1 MLIFVETVNERLT
14 YAFDFIFKER
24 DLNYRFTSDESEFEQ
39 YSEPK
44 FNYSNKNLGN
54 APSIVPSSI
63 LFEKNITNYSI
74 DLSLFNKEE
83 CFSLN
88 GICDPVA
95 CIFYILTRYEEYQSK
110 FKDKH
115 GRHIGKKS
123 VLYQFGWHEKAVCDR
138 WSENILF
145 FISSQTSF
153 RFEKK
158 KYSPQIIPTFDIDK
172 AYAYKHKGIFRNI
185 LGYLKDFYSRDTKRT
200 KERRM
205 VLSGSKKDPF
215 DNYDKIFDIQGR
227 GFDVK
232 LFWMLGNYG
241 KYDKNISHK
250 NRRHRRLIRKMDTIA
265 SIGIHP
271 SYRSNANEF
280 NIHSEIERLQSIIK
294 KHVRSSRQH
303 YLMLLLPQ
311 TYQQL
316 IEQEIQDDYSMGYA
330 DIIGFR
336 AGTARSFHWFD
347 LTKNKKTALRVH
359 PFCYMDGSL
368 NEYLQLSTN
377 EAEERIA
384 QLYIETQNYGGQFIF
399 LWHND
404 TISDYGHWAG
414 WSKVLEFSLR
424 LHELQE
430 S

>member
-1 MLIFVETVNERLT
+1 MLIFVEKVNERLT

-24 DLNYRFTSDESEFEQ
+24 DLSYVFTSSESEFEK
-39 YSEPK
+39 SLRPK
-44 FNYSNKNLGN
+44 FNYSK
-54 APSIVPSSI
+54 
-63 LFEKNITNYSI
+63 KNIANTASITPSKMLFDDGVENYT
-74 DLSLFNKEE
+74 LNRSLFNEEE
-83 CFSLN
+83 CLSIN
-88 GICDPVA
+88 GVSDPVA
-95 CIFYILTRYEEYQSK
+95 SIFYILTRYEEYDSS

-123 VLYQFGWHEKAVCDR
+123 VLYRFGWHEKAMCDR
-138 WSENILF
+138 WSENILWF
-145 FISSQTSF
+145 LSAHTSF
-153 RFEKK
+153 TFEKK
-158 KYSPQIIPTFDIDK
+158 KYRPQIIPTFDIDK
-172 AYAYKHKGIFRNI
+172 AYAYKHKGIIRNV
-185 LGYLKDFYSRDTKRT
+185 LGYFKNLYATDTIRT
-200 KERRM
+200 KERSM

-215 DNYDKIFDIQGR
+215 DNYDKIFEIQSR

-271 SYRSNANEF
+271 SYRSNSNEF
-280 NIHSEIERLQSIIK
+280 NIHNEIERLQSIIK

-303 YLMLLLPQ
+303 YLMLFLPK

-316 IEQEIQDDYSMGYA
+316 IEQEIEDDYSMGYA

-347 LTKNKKTALRVH
+347 LTINKKTSLVIH

-368 NEYLQLSTN
+368 NEYLELSTN

-384 QLYIETQNYGGQFIF
+384 QLYVEIQNYGGQFIF

-424 LHELQE
+424 LSEL
-430 S
+430 

>member
-1 MLIFVETVNERLT
+1 MLIFVEKVNERLT
-14 YAFDFIFKER
+14 YTFDFIFKER
-24 DLNYRFTSDESEFEQ
+24 DLSYVFTSSEAEFEK
-39 YSEPK
+39 SLDEK
-44 FNYSNKNLGN
+44 FNYSQKKFG
-54 APSIVPSSI
+54 ATPSISPSTI
-63 LFEKNITNYSI
+63 LFNNSI
-74 DLSLFNKEE
+74 ENLTLNKCLFNEEE
-83 CFSLN
+83 CLTIN
-88 GICDPVA
+88 GVCDPVA
-95 CIFYILTRYEEYQSK
+95 SIFYILTRYEEYHSS

-115 GRHIGKKS
+115 GRYIGKKS
-123 VLYQFGWHEKAVCDR
+123 VLYRFGWHEKAMCDR
-138 WSENILF
+138 WSEDILCF
-145 FISSQTSF
+145 LSSNTAF
-153 RFEKK
+153 RYEKK
-158 KYSPQIIPTFDIDK
+158 KYRPQIIPTFDIDK

-185 LGYLKDFYSRDTKRT
+185 LGYFKDLYSKDRTLT

-205 VLSGSKKDPF
+205 VLAGSKKDPF
-215 DNYDKIFDIQGR
+215 DNYDKIFEIQSR

-271 SYRSNANEF
+271 SYKSNSNEF
-280 NIHSEIERLQSIIK
+280 NIHNEIERLQSIIK

-303 YLMLLLPQ
+303 YLMLFLPK

-316 IEQEIQDDYSMGYA
+316 IEQEIEDDYSMGYA

-347 LTKNKKTALRVH
+347 LTTNKKTCLRIH

-368 NEYLQLSTN
+368 NEYLKLNTN

-384 QLYIETQNYGGQFIF
+384 QLYLEIQNYGGQFIF

-424 LHELQE
+424 LNEL
-430 S
+430 

>member
-1 MLIFVETVNERLT
+1 MLIFVEEVNERLT
-14 YAFDFIFKER
+14 YTFDFIFKER
-24 DLNYRFTSDESEFEQ
+24 DLSYVFTSSETEFEK
-39 YSEPK
+39 SLDEK
-44 FNYSNKNLGN
+44 FNYSKKKFSTT
-54 APSIVPSSI
+54 PSISPSTI
-63 LFEKNITNYSI
+63 LFNDSI
-74 DLSLFNKEE
+74 ENLTLNRCLFNEEE
-83 CFSLN
+83 CLTIN
-88 GICDPVA
+88 GVCDPVA
-95 CIFYILTRYEEYQSK
+95 SIFYILTRYEEYHSS

-123 VLYQFGWHEKAVCDR
+123 VLYRFGWHEKAMCDR
-138 WSENILF
+138 WSEDILCF
-145 FISSQTSF
+145 LSSNTTF
-153 RFEKK
+153 RYDKK
-158 KYSPQIIPTFDIDK
+158 KYRPQIIPTFDIDK

-185 LGYLKDFYSRDTKRT
+185 LGYFKDFYSKDRTLT

-205 VLSGSKKDPF
+205 VLAGSKKDPF
-215 DNYDKIFDIQGR
+215 DNYDKIFEIQSR

-271 SYRSNANEF
+271 SYKSNSNEF
-280 NIHSEIERLQSIIK
+280 NIHNEIERLQSIIK

-303 YLMLLLPQ
+303 YLMLFMPK

-316 IEQEIQDDYSMGYA
+316 IEQEIEDDYSMGYA

-347 LTKNKKTALRVH
+347 LTTNKKTSLRIH

-368 NEYLQLSTN
+368 NEYLKLSTN

-384 QLYIETQNYGGQFIF
+384 QLYIEIQNYGGQYIF

-424 LHELQE
+424 LNEL
-430 S
+430 

>member
-1 MLIFVETVNERLT
+1 MLIFVEKVNERLT
-14 YAFDFIFKER
+14 YTFDFIFKER
-24 DLNYRFTSDESEFEQ
+24 DLSYVFTSSESEFEK
-39 YSEPK
+39 SLGPK
-44 FNYSNKNLGN
+44 FNYSK
-54 APSIVPSSI
+54 
-63 LFEKNITNYSI
+63 KNIANTASITPSKMLFDDRVENYT
-74 DLSLFNKEE
+74 LNRSLFNEEE
-83 CFSLN
+83 CLSIN
-88 GICDPVA
+88 GVSDPVA
-95 CIFYILTRYEEYQSK
+95 SIFYILTRYEEYDSS

-123 VLYQFGWHEKAVCDR
+123 VLYRFGWHEKAMCDR
-138 WSENILF
+138 WSENILWF
-145 FISSQTSF
+145 LSAHTSF
-153 RFEKK
+153 TFEKK
-158 KYSPQIIPTFDIDK
+158 KYRPQIIPTFDIDK
-172 AYAYKHKGIFRNI
+172 AYAYKHKGIIRNV
-185 LGYLKDFYSRDTKRT
+185 LGYFKDLYAKDTIRT
-200 KERRM
+200 KERSM

-215 DNYDKIFDIQGR
+215 DNYDKIFEIQSR

-271 SYRSNANEF
+271 SYRSNSNEF
-280 NIHSEIERLQSIIK
+280 NIHNEIERLQSIIK

-303 YLMLLLPQ
+303 YLMLFLPK

-316 IEQEIQDDYSMGYA
+316 IEQEIEDDYSMGYA

-347 LTKNKKTALRVH
+347 LTTNKKTSLVIH

-368 NEYLQLSTN
+368 NEYLELSTN

-384 QLYIETQNYGGQFIF
+384 QLYLEIQNYGGQFIF

-424 LHELQE
+424 LNEL
-430 S
+430 

>member
-1 MLIFVETVNERLT
+1 MLIFVEKVNERLT
-14 YAFDFIFKER
+14 YTFDFIFKER
-24 DLNYRFTSDESEFEQ
+24 DLNYLFTSNADEFKEYTEA
-39 YSEPK
+39 K
-44 FNYSNKNLGN
+44 FNYSKVNLGN
-54 APSIVPSSI
+54 SPTVAPSNM
-63 LFEKNITNYSI
+63 LFNQDLRNYT
-74 DLSLFNKEE
+74 LTHSLFNKEE
-83 CFSLN
+83 CLCIN
-88 GICDPVA
+88 GVCDPIA
-95 CIFYILTRYEEYQSK
+95 SIFYILTRYEEYHSSL
-110 FKDKH
+110 KDKH

-123 VLYQFGWHEKAVCDR
+123 VLYRFGWHEKAMCDR
-138 WSENILF
+138 WSEDVLY
-145 FISSQTSF
+145 FISAQTPF
-153 RFEKK
+153 LFEKK
-158 KYSPQIIPTFDIDK
+158 KYRPQIIPTFDIDK
-172 AYAYKHKGIFRNI
+172 AYAYKHKGLIRNI
-185 LGYLKDFYSRDTKRT
+185 LGYLKDFYSKNKALV

-205 VLSGSKKDPF
+205 VLTGSKKDPF
-215 DNYDKIFDIQGR
+215 DNYDKIFDIQSR

-250 NRRHRRLIRKMDTIA
+250 NRRHRRLIQKMDTIA
-265 SIGIHP
+265 TIGIHP
-271 SYRSNANEF
+271 SYRSNSNEF
-280 NIHSEIERLQSIIK
+280 NIHNEIERLQNIIK

-303 YLMLLLPQ
+303 YLMLSLPK

-316 IEQEIQDDYSMGYA
+316 IEQEIEDDYSMGYA

-347 LTKNKKTALRVH
+347 LTTNKKTSLRLH

-368 NEYLQLSTN
+368 NEYLKLSTN

-384 QLYIETQNYGGQFIF
+384 QLYLETKSYGGQFIF

-424 LHELQE
+424 LNEL
-430 S
+430 

>member
-1 MLIFVETVNERLT
+1 MLIFVEKVNERLT
-14 YAFDFIFKER
+14 YTFDFIFKER
-24 DLNYRFTSDESEFEQ
+24 DLSYVFTSSESEFEK
-39 YSEPK
+39 SLGPK
-44 FNYSNKNLGN
+44 FNYSK
-54 APSIVPSSI
+54 
-63 LFEKNITNYSI
+63 KNIANTASITPSKMLFDDRVENYT
-74 DLSLFNKEE
+74 LNRSLFNEEE
-83 CFSLN
+83 CLSIN
-88 GICDPVA
+88 GVSDPVA
-95 CIFYILTRYEEYQSK
+95 SIFYILTRYEEYDSS

-123 VLYQFGWHEKAVCDR
+123 VLYRFGWHEKAMCDR
-138 WSENILF
+138 WSENILWF
-145 FISSQTSF
+145 LSAHTSF
-153 RFEKK
+153 TFEKK
-158 KYSPQIIPTFDIDK
+158 KYRPQIIPTFDIDK
-172 AYAYKHKGIFRNI
+172 AYAYKHKGIIRNV
-185 LGYLKDFYSRDTKRT
+185 LGYFKDLYAKDTIRT
-200 KERRM
+200 KERSM

-215 DNYDKIFDIQGR
+215 DNYDKIFEIQSR

-271 SYRSNANEF
+271 SYRSNSNEF
-280 NIHSEIERLQSIIK
+280 NIHNEIERLQSIIK

-303 YLMLLLPQ
+303 YLMLFLPK

-316 IEQEIQDDYSMGYA
+316 IEQEIEDDYSMGYA

-347 LTKNKKTALRVH
+347 LTTNKKTSLVIH

-368 NEYLQLSTN
+368 NEYLELSTN
-377 EAEERIA
+377 KAEERIA
-384 QLYIETQNYGGQFIF
+384 QLYLEIQNYGGQFIF

-424 LHELQE
+424 LNEL
-430 S
+430 

>member
-1 MLIFVETVNERLT
+1 MLIFVEKVNERLT
-14 YAFDFIFKER
+14 YTFDFIFKER
-24 DLNYRFTSDESEFEQ
+24 DLSYVFTLSESEFEK
-39 YSEPK
+39 SLGPK
-44 FNYSNKNLGN
+44 FNYSK
-54 APSIVPSSI
+54 
-63 LFEKNITNYSI
+63 KNIANTASITPSKMLFDDGVENYT
-74 DLSLFNKEE
+74 LNRSLFNEEE
-83 CFSLN
+83 CLSIN
-88 GICDPVA
+88 GVSDPVA
-95 CIFYILTRYEEYQSK
+95 SIFYILTRYEEYDSS

-123 VLYQFGWHEKAVCDR
+123 VLYRFGWHEKAMCDR
-138 WSENILF
+138 WSENILRF
-145 FISSQTSF
+145 LSAHTSF
-153 RFEKK
+153 TFEKK
-158 KYSPQIIPTFDIDK
+158 KYRPQIIPTFDIDK
-172 AYAYKHKGIFRNI
+172 AYAYKHKGIIRNV
-185 LGYLKDFYSRDTKRT
+185 LGYFKDLYAKDTIRT
-200 KERRM
+200 KERSM

-215 DNYDKIFDIQGR
+215 DNYDKIFEIQSR

-271 SYRSNANEF
+271 SYRSNSNEF
-280 NIHSEIERLQSIIK
+280 NIHNEIERLQSIIK

-303 YLMLLLPQ
+303 YLMLFLPK

-316 IEQEIQDDYSMGYA
+316 IEQEIEDDYSMGYA

-347 LTKNKKTALRVH
+347 LTTNKKTSLVIH

-368 NEYLQLSTN
+368 NEYLELSTN

-384 QLYIETQNYGGQFIF
+384 QLYLEIQNYGGQFIF

-424 LHELQE
+424 LNEL
-430 S
+430 

>member
-1 MLIFVETVNERLT
+1 MLIFVEKVNERLT
-14 YAFDFIFKER
+14 YTFDFIFKER
-24 DLNYRFTSDESEFEQ
+24 DLSYLFTSSEAEFEK
-39 YSEPK
+39 SLDEK
-44 FNYSNKNLGN
+44 FNYSQKKIG
-54 APSIVPSSI
+54 ATPSITPSTI
-63 LFEKNITNYSI
+63 LFNDSI
-74 DLSLFNKEE
+74 ENHTLNRCLFNEEE
-83 CFSLN
+83 CLTIN
-88 GICDPVA
+88 GVCDPIA
-95 CIFYILTRYEEYQSK
+95 SIFYILTRYEEYHSS

-115 GRHIGKKS
+115 GRYIGKKS
-123 VLYQFGWHEKAVCDR
+123 VLYRFGWHEKAMCDR
-138 WSENILF
+138 WSEDILCF
-145 FISSQTSF
+145 LASNTAF
-153 RFEKK
+153 RYERK
-158 KYSPQIIPTFDIDK
+158 KYRPQIIPTFDIDK

-185 LGYLKDFYSRDTKRT
+185 LGYFKDFYSKDSSLT

-205 VLSGSKKDPF
+205 VLAGSKKDPF
-215 DNYDKIFDIQGR
+215 DNYDKIFEIQSR
-227 GFDVK
+227 GFDIK

-271 SYRSNANEF
+271 SYKSNSNEF
-280 NIHSEIERLQSIIK
+280 NIHDEIERLQSIIK

-303 YLMLLLPQ
+303 YLMLFLPK

-316 IEQEIQDDYSMGYA
+316 IEQEIEDDYSMGYA

-347 LTKNKKTALRVH
+347 LTTNKKTSLRIH

-368 NEYLQLSTN
+368 NEYLKLSTN

-384 QLYIETQNYGGQFIF
+384 QLYLEMQNYGGQYIF

-424 LHELQE
+424 LNEL
-430 S
+430 

>member
-1 MLIFVETVNERLT
+1 MLIFVEKVNERLT
-14 YAFDFIFKER
+14 YTFDFIFKER
-24 DLNYRFTSDESEFEQ
+24 DLSYVFTSSESEFEK
-39 YSEPK
+39 SLGPK
-44 FNYSNKNLGN
+44 FNYSK
-54 APSIVPSSI
+54 
-63 LFEKNITNYSI
+63 KNIANTASITPSKMLFDDRVENYT
-74 DLSLFNKEE
+74 LNRSLFNEEE
-83 CFSLN
+83 CLSIN
-88 GICDPVA
+88 GVSDPVA
-95 CIFYILTRYEEYQSK
+95 SIFYILTRYEEYDSS

-123 VLYQFGWHEKAVCDR
+123 VLYRFGWHEKAMCDR
-138 WSENILF
+138 WSENILRF
-145 FISSQTSF
+145 LSAHTSF
-153 RFEKK
+153 TFEKK
-158 KYSPQIIPTFDIDK
+158 KYRPQIIPTFDIDK
-172 AYAYKHKGIFRNI
+172 AYAYKHKGIIRNV
-185 LGYLKDFYSRDTKRT
+185 LGYFKDLYAKDTIRT
-200 KERRM
+200 KERSM

-215 DNYDKIFDIQGR
+215 DNYDKIFEIQSR

-271 SYRSNANEF
+271 SYRSNSNEF
-280 NIHSEIERLQSIIK
+280 NIHNEIERLQSIIK

-303 YLMLLLPQ
+303 YLMLFLPK

-316 IEQEIQDDYSMGYA
+316 IEQEIEDDYSMGYA

-347 LTKNKKTALRVH
+347 LTTNKKTSLVIH

-368 NEYLQLSTN
+368 NEYLELSTN

-384 QLYIETQNYGGQFIF
+384 QLYLEIQNYGGQFIF

-404 TISDYGHWAG
+404 TISDYEHWAG

-424 LHELQE
+424 LNEL
-430 S
+430 

>member
-1 MLIFVETVNERLT
+1 MLIFVEKVNERLT
-14 YAFDFIFKER
+14 YTFDFIFKER
-24 DLNYRFTSDESEFEQ
+24 DLSYVFTSSEAEFEK
-39 YSEPK
+39 SLDEK
-44 FNYSNKNLGN
+44 FNYSQKKFG
-54 APSIVPSSI
+54 ATPSITPSTI
-63 LFEKNITNYSI
+63 LFNNSI
-74 DLSLFNKEE
+74 ENLTLNKCLFNEEE
-83 CFSLN
+83 CLTIN

-95 CIFYILTRYEEYQSK
+95 SIFYILTRYEEYHSS

-115 GRHIGKKS
+115 GRYIGKKS
-123 VLYQFGWHEKAVCDR
+123 VLYRFGWHEKAMCDR
-138 WSENILF
+138 WSEDILCF
-145 FISSQTSF
+145 LSSNAAF
-153 RFEKK
+153 RYEKK
-158 KYSPQIIPTFDIDK
+158 KYRPQIIPTFDIDK
-172 AYAYKHKGIFRNI
+172 AYAYKHKGILRNI
-185 LGYLKDFYSRDTKRT
+185 LGYLKDFYSKDITLT

-205 VLSGSKKDPF
+205 VLAGSKKDPF
-215 DNYDKIFDIQGR
+215 DNYDKIFEIQSR

-250 NRRHRRLIRKMDTIA
+250 NRRHRRLIRKMDTIS

-271 SYRSNANEF
+271 SYKSNSNEF
-280 NIHSEIERLQSIIK
+280 NIHNEIERLQSIIK

-303 YLMLLLPQ
+303 YLMLFLPK

-316 IEQEIQDDYSMGYA
+316 IEQEIEDDYSMGYA

-347 LTKNKKTALRVH
+347 LTTNKKTCLRIH

-368 NEYLQLSTN
+368 NEYLKLNTN

-384 QLYIETQNYGGQFIF
+384 QLYLEIQNYGGQFIF

-424 LHELQE
+424 LNEL
-430 S
+430 

>member
-1 MLIFVETVNERLT
+1 MLIFVEKVNERLT

-24 DLNYRFTSDESEFEQ
+24 DLSYVFTSSESEFEK
-39 YSEPK
+39 SLRPK
-44 FNYSNKNLGN
+44 FNYSK
-54 APSIVPSSI
+54 
-63 LFEKNITNYSI
+63 KNIANTASITPSKMLFDDGVENYT
-74 DLSLFNKEE
+74 LNRSLFNEEE
-83 CFSLN
+83 CLSIN
-88 GICDPVA
+88 GVSDPVA
-95 CIFYILTRYEEYQSK
+95 SIFYILTRYEEYDSS

-123 VLYQFGWHEKAVCDR
+123 VLYRFGWHEKAMCDR
-138 WSENILF
+138 WSENILWF
-145 FISSQTSF
+145 LSAHTSF
-153 RFEKK
+153 TFEKK
-158 KYSPQIIPTFDIDK
+158 KYRPQIIPTFDIDK
-172 AYAYKHKGIFRNI
+172 AYAYKHKGIIRNV
-185 LGYLKDFYSRDTKRT
+185 LGYFKDLYATDTIRT
-200 KERRM
+200 KERSM

-215 DNYDKIFDIQGR
+215 DNYDKIFEIQSR

-271 SYRSNANEF
+271 SYRSNSNEF
-280 NIHSEIERLQSIIK
+280 NIHNEIERLQSIIK

-303 YLMLLLPQ
+303 YLMLFLPK

-316 IEQEIQDDYSMGYA
+316 IEQEIEDDYSMGYA

-347 LTKNKKTALRVH
+347 LTTNKKTSLVIH

-368 NEYLQLSTN
+368 NEYLELSTN

-384 QLYIETQNYGGQFIF
+384 QLYLEIQNYGGQFIF

-424 LHELQE
+424 LSEL
-430 S
+430 

>member
-1 MLIFVETVNERLT
+1 MLIFVEKVNERLT
-14 YAFDFIFKER
+14 YTFDFIFKER
-24 DLNYRFTSDESEFEQ
+24 DLDYVFTSSESEFEK
-39 YSEPK
+39 SLEIK
-44 FNYSNKNLGN
+44 LNYSKKNIAN
-54 APSIVPSSI
+54 TPSIIPSTI
-63 LFEKNITNYSI
+63 LFNDRIENYT
-74 DLSLFNKEE
+74 LNRSLFNNEE
-83 CFSLN
+83 CLSIN
-88 GICDPVA
+88 GVSDPVA
-95 CIFYILTRYEEYQSK
+95 SIFYILTRYEEYDSS

-115 GRHIGKKS
+115 GRYIGKKS
-123 VLYQFGWHEKAVCDR
+123 VLYRFGWHEKAMCDR
-138 WSENILF
+138 WSEDILCF
-145 FISSQTSF
+145 LSVHSSF

-158 KYSPQIIPTFDIDK
+158 KYRPQIIPTFDIDK
-172 AYAYKHKGIFRNI
+172 AYAYKHKGIIRNV
-185 LGYLKDFYSRDTKRT
+185 LGYFKDFYAKDTTRA
-200 KERRM
+200 KERSM

-215 DNYDKIFDIQGR
+215 DNFDKIFDIQSR

-241 KYDKNISHK
+241 KYDKNISYK

-271 SYRSNANEF
+271 SYRSNSNEF
-280 NIHSEIERLQSIIK
+280 NIHNEIERLQSIIK

-303 YLMLLLPQ
+303 YLMLFLPK

-316 IEQEIQDDYSMGYA
+316 IEQEIEDDYSMGYS

-347 LTKNKKTALRVH
+347 LTTNKKTSLRIH

-368 NEYLQLSTN
+368 NEYLELSTN
-377 EAEERIA
+377 DAEERIA
-384 QLYIETQNYGGQFIF
+384 QLYLEIQNYGGKFIF

-424 LHELQE
+424 LNEL
-430 S
+430 

>member
-1 MLIFVETVNERLT
+1 MLIFVEKVNERLT
-14 YAFDFIFKER
+14 YTFDFIFKER
-24 DLNYRFTSDESEFEQ
+24 DLDYVFTSSESEFEK
-39 YSEPK
+39 SLEIK
-44 FNYSNKNLGN
+44 LNYSKKNIAN
-54 APSIVPSSI
+54 TPSIIPSTI
-63 LFEKNITNYSI
+63 LFNDRIENYT
-74 DLSLFNKEE
+74 LNRSLFNNEE
-83 CFSLN
+83 CLSIN
-88 GICDPVA
+88 GVSDPVA
-95 CIFYILTRYEEYQSK
+95 SIFYILTRYEEYDSS

-115 GRHIGKKS
+115 GRYIGKKS
-123 VLYQFGWHEKAVCDR
+123 VLYRFGWHEKAMCDR
-138 WSENILF
+138 WSEDILCF
-145 FISSQTSF
+145 LSVHSSF

-158 KYSPQIIPTFDIDK
+158 KYRPQIIPTFDIDK
-172 AYAYKHKGIFRNI
+172 AYAYKHKGIIRNV
-185 LGYLKDFYSRDTKRT
+185 LGYFKDFYAKDTTRT
-200 KERRM
+200 KERSM

-215 DNYDKIFDIQGR
+215 DNFDKIFDIQSR

-241 KYDKNISHK
+241 KYDKNISYK

-271 SYRSNANEF
+271 SYRSNSNEF
-280 NIHSEIERLQSIIK
+280 NIHNEIERLQSIIK

-303 YLMLLLPQ
+303 YLMLFLPK

-316 IEQEIQDDYSMGYA
+316 IEQEIEDDYSMGYS

-347 LTKNKKTALRVH
+347 LTTNKKTSLRIH

-368 NEYLQLSTN
+368 NEYLELSTN
-377 EAEERIA
+377 DAEERIA
-384 QLYIETQNYGGQFIF
+384 QLYLEIQNYGGKFIF

-424 LHELQE
+424 LNEL
-430 S
+430 

>member
-1 MLIFVETVNERLT
+1 MLIFVEKVNERLT
-14 YAFDFIFKER
+14 YTFDFIFKER
-24 DLNYRFTSDESEFEQ
+24 DLSYVFTLSESEFEK
-39 YSEPK
+39 SLGPK
-44 FNYSNKNLGN
+44 FNYSK
-54 APSIVPSSI
+54 
-63 LFEKNITNYSI
+63 KNIANTASITPSKMLFDDGVENYT
-74 DLSLFNKEE
+74 LNRSLFNEEE
-83 CFSLN
+83 CLSIN
-88 GICDPVA
+88 GVSDPVGS
-95 CIFYILTRYEEYQSK
+95 IFYILTRYEEYDSS

-123 VLYQFGWHEKAVCDR
+123 VLYRFGWHEKAMCDR
-138 WSENILF
+138 WSESILRF
-145 FISSQTSF
+145 LSAHTSF
-153 RFEKK
+153 TFEKK
-158 KYSPQIIPTFDIDK
+158 KYRPQIIPTFDIDK
-172 AYAYKHKGIFRNI
+172 AYAYKHKGIIRNV
-185 LGYLKDFYSRDTKRT
+185 LGYFKDLYAKDTIRT
-200 KERRM
+200 KERSM

-215 DNYDKIFDIQGR
+215 DNYDKIFEIQSR

-271 SYRSNANEF
+271 SYRSNSNEF
-280 NIHSEIERLQSIIK
+280 NIHNEIERLQSIIK

-303 YLMLLLPQ
+303 YLMLFLPK

-316 IEQEIQDDYSMGYA
+316 IEQEIEDDYSMGYA

-347 LTKNKKTALRVH
+347 LTTNKKTSLVIH

-368 NEYLQLSTN
+368 NEYLELSTN

-384 QLYIETQNYGGQFIF
+384 QLYLEIQNYGGQFIF

-424 LHELQE
+424 LNEL
-430 S
+430 

>member
-1 MLIFVETVNERLT
+1 MLIFVEKVNERLT
-14 YAFDFIFKER
+14 YTFDFIFKER
-24 DLNYRFTSDESEFEQ
+24 DLSYVFTLSESEFEK
-39 YSEPK
+39 SLGPK
-44 FNYSNKNLGN
+44 FNYSK
-54 APSIVPSSI
+54 
-63 LFEKNITNYSI
+63 KNIANTASITPSKMLFDDGVENYT
-74 DLSLFNKEE
+74 LNRSLFNEEE
-83 CFSLN
+83 CLSIN
-88 GICDPVA
+88 GVSDPVA
-95 CIFYILTRYEEYQSK
+95 SIFYILTRYEEYDSS

-123 VLYQFGWHEKAVCDR
+123 VLYRFGWHEKAMCDR
-138 WSENILF
+138 WSENILRF
-145 FISSQTSF
+145 LSAHTSF
-153 RFEKK
+153 TFEKK
-158 KYSPQIIPTFDIDK
+158 KYRPQIIPTFDIDK
-172 AYAYKHKGIFRNI
+172 AYAYKHKGIIRNV
-185 LGYLKDFYSRDTKRT
+185 LGYFKDLYAKDTIRT
-200 KERRM
+200 KERSM

-215 DNYDKIFDIQGR
+215 DNYDKIFEIQSR

-271 SYRSNANEF
+271 SYRSNSNEF
-280 NIHSEIERLQSIIK
+280 NIHNEIERLQSIIK

-303 YLMLLLPQ
+303 YLMLFLPK

-316 IEQEIQDDYSMGYA
+316 IEQEIEDDYSMGYA

-347 LTKNKKTALRVH
+347 LTTNKKTSLVIH

-368 NEYLQLSTN
+368 NEYLELSTN

-384 QLYIETQNYGGQFIF
+384 LLYLEIQNYGGQFIF

-424 LHELQE
+424 LNEL
-430 S
+430 

>member
-1 MLIFVETVNERLT
+1 MLIFVEKVNERLT

-24 DLNYRFTSDESEFEQ
+24 DLSYVFTSSESEFEK
-39 YSEPK
+39 SLRPK
-44 FNYSNKNLGN
+44 FNYSK
-54 APSIVPSSI
+54 
-63 LFEKNITNYSI
+63 KNIANTASITPSKMLFDDGVENYT
-74 DLSLFNKEE
+74 LNRSLFNEEE
-83 CFSLN
+83 CLSIN
-88 GICDPVA
+88 GVSDPVA
-95 CIFYILTRYEEYQSK
+95 SIFYILTRYEEYDSS

-123 VLYQFGWHEKAVCDR
+123 VLYRFGWHEKAMCDR
-138 WSENILF
+138 WSENILWF
-145 FISSQTSF
+145 LSAHTSF
-153 RFEKK
+153 TFEKK
-158 KYSPQIIPTFDIDK
+158 KYRPQIIPTFDIDK
-172 AYAYKHKGIFRNI
+172 AYAYKHKGIMRNV
-185 LGYLKDFYSRDTKRT
+185 LGYFKDLYAKDTIRT
-200 KERRM
+200 KERSM

-215 DNYDKIFDIQGR
+215 DNYDKIFEIQNR

-271 SYRSNANEF
+271 SYRSNSNEF
-280 NIHSEIERLQSIIK
+280 NIHNEIERLQSIIK

-303 YLMLLLPQ
+303 YLMLFLPK

-316 IEQEIQDDYSMGYA
+316 IEQEIENDYSMGYA

-347 LTKNKKTALRVH
+347 LTTNKKTSLVIH

-368 NEYLQLSTN
+368 NEYLELSTN

-384 QLYIETQNYGGQFIF
+384 QLYLEIQNYGGQFIF

-424 LHELQE
+424 LSEL
-430 S
+430 

>member
-1 MLIFVETVNERLT
+1 MLIFVEKVNERLT
-14 YAFDFIFKER
+14 YTFDFIFKER
-24 DLNYRFTSDESEFEQ
+24 DLSYVFTSSESEFEK
-39 YSEPK
+39 SLGPK
-44 FNYSNKNLGN
+44 FNYSK
-54 APSIVPSSI
+54 
-63 LFEKNITNYSI
+63 KNIANTASITPSKMLFDDRVENYT
-74 DLSLFNKEE
+74 LNRSLFNEEE
-83 CFSLN
+83 CLSIN
-88 GICDPVA
+88 GVSDPVA
-95 CIFYILTRYEEYQSK
+95 SIFYILTRYEEYDSS

-123 VLYQFGWHEKAVCDR
+123 VLYRFGWHEKAMCDR
-138 WSENILF
+138 WSENILRF
-145 FISSQTSF
+145 LSAHTSF
-153 RFEKK
+153 TFEKK
-158 KYSPQIIPTFDIDK
+158 KYRPQIIPTFDIDK
-172 AYAYKHKGIFRNI
+172 AYAYKHKGIIRNV
-185 LGYLKDFYSRDTKRT
+185 LGYFKDLYAKDTIRT
-200 KERRM
+200 KERSM

-215 DNYDKIFDIQGR
+215 DNYDKIFEIQSR

-271 SYRSNANEF
+271 SYRSNSNEF
-280 NIHSEIERLQSIIK
+280 NIHNEIERLQSIIK

-303 YLMLLLPQ
+303 YLMLFLPK

-316 IEQEIQDDYSMGYA
+316 IEQEIEDDYSMGYA

-347 LTKNKKTALRVH
+347 LTTNKKTSLVIH

-368 NEYLQLSTN
+368 NEYLELSTN

-384 QLYIETQNYGGQFIF
+384 QLYLEIQNYGGQFIF

-424 LHELQE
+424 LNEL
-430 S
+430 

>member
-1 MLIFVETVNERLT
+1 MLIFVEKVNERLT

-24 DLNYRFTSDESEFEQ
+24 DLSYVFTSSESEFEK
-39 YSEPK
+39 SLRPK
-44 FNYSNKNLGN
+44 FNYSK
-54 APSIVPSSI
+54 
-63 LFEKNITNYSI
+63 KNIANTASITPSKMLFDDGVENYT
-74 DLSLFNKEE
+74 LNRSLFNEEE
-83 CFSLN
+83 CLSIN
-88 GICDPVA
+88 GVSDPVA
-95 CIFYILTRYEEYQSK
+95 SIFYILTRYEEYDSS

-123 VLYQFGWHEKAVCDR
+123 VLYRFGWHEKAMCDR
-138 WSENILF
+138 WSENILWF
-145 FISSQTSF
+145 LSAHTSF
-153 RFEKK
+153 TFEKK
-158 KYSPQIIPTFDIDK
+158 KYRPQIIPTFDIDK
-172 AYAYKHKGIFRNI
+172 AYAYKHKGIMRNV
-185 LGYLKDFYSRDTKRT
+185 LGYFKDLYAKDTIRT
-200 KERRM
+200 KERSM

-215 DNYDKIFDIQGR
+215 DNYDKIFEIQNR

-271 SYRSNANEF
+271 SYRSNSNEF
-280 NIHSEIERLQSIIK
+280 NIHNEIERLQSIIK

-303 YLMLLLPQ
+303 YLMLFLPK

-316 IEQEIQDDYSMGYA
+316 IEQEIEDDYSMGYA

-347 LTKNKKTALRVH
+347 LTTNKKTSLVIH

-368 NEYLQLSTN
+368 NEYLELSTN

-384 QLYIETQNYGGQFIF
+384 QLYLEIQNYGGQFIF

-424 LHELQE
+424 LNEL
-430 S
+430 

>member
-1 MLIFVETVNERLT
+1 MLIFVEKVNERLT

-24 DLNYRFTSDESEFEQ
+24 DLSYVFTSSESEFEK
-39 YSEPK
+39 SLRPK
-44 FNYSNKNLGN
+44 FNYSK
-54 APSIVPSSI
+54 
-63 LFEKNITNYSI
+63 KNIANTASITPSKMLFDDGVENYT
-74 DLSLFNKEE
+74 LNRSLFNEEE
-83 CFSLN
+83 CLSIN
-88 GICDPVA
+88 GVSDPVA
-95 CIFYILTRYEEYQSK
+95 SIFYILTRYEEYDSS

-123 VLYQFGWHEKAVCDR
+123 VLYRFGWHEKAMCDR
-138 WSENILF
+138 WSENILWF
-145 FISSQTSF
+145 LSAHTSF
-153 RFEKK
+153 TFEKK
-158 KYSPQIIPTFDIDK
+158 KYRPQIIPTFDIDK
-172 AYAYKHKGIFRNI
+172 AYAYKHKGIMRNV
-185 LGYLKDFYSRDTKRT
+185 LGYFKDLYATDTIRT
-200 KERRM
+200 KERSM

-215 DNYDKIFDIQGR
+215 DNYDKIFEIQNR

-271 SYRSNANEF
+271 SYRSNSNEF
-280 NIHSEIERLQSIIK
+280 NIHNEIERLQSIIK

-303 YLMLLLPQ
+303 YLMLFLPK

-316 IEQEIQDDYSMGYA
+316 IEQEIENDYSMGYA

-347 LTKNKKTALRVH
+347 LTTNKKTSLVIH

-368 NEYLQLSTN
+368 NEYLELSTN

-384 QLYIETQNYGGQFIF
+384 QLYLEIQNYGGQFIF

-424 LHELQE
+424 LSEL
-430 S
+430 

>member
-1 MLIFVETVNERLT
+1 MLIFVEKVNERLT

-24 DLNYRFTSDESEFEQ
+24 DLSYVFTSSESEFEK
-39 YSEPK
+39 SLRPK
-44 FNYSNKNLGN
+44 FNYSK
-54 APSIVPSSI
+54 
-63 LFEKNITNYSI
+63 KNIANTASITPSKMLFDDGVENYT
-74 DLSLFNKEE
+74 LNRSLFNEEE
-83 CFSLN
+83 CLSIN
-88 GICDPVA
+88 GVSDPVA
-95 CIFYILTRYEEYQSK
+95 SIFYILTRYEEYDSS

-123 VLYQFGWHEKAVCDR
+123 VLYRFGWHEKAMCDR
-138 WSENILF
+138 WSENILWF
-145 FISSQTSF
+145 LSAHTSF
-153 RFEKK
+153 TFEKK
-158 KYSPQIIPTFDIDK
+158 KYRPQIIPTFDIDK
-172 AYAYKHKGIFRNI
+172 AYAYKHKGIIRNV
-185 LGYLKDFYSRDTKRT
+185 LGYFKDLYATDTIRT
-200 KERRM
+200 KERSM

-215 DNYDKIFDIQGR
+215 DNYDKIFEIQSR

-271 SYRSNANEF
+271 SYRSNSNEF
-280 NIHSEIERLQSIIK
+280 NIHNEIERLQSIIK

-303 YLMLLLPQ
+303 YLMLFLPK

-316 IEQEIQDDYSMGYA
+316 IEQEIENDYSMGYS

-347 LTKNKKTALRVH
+347 LTTNKKTSLVIH

-368 NEYLQLSTN
+368 NEYLELSTN

-384 QLYIETQNYGGQFIF
+384 QLYLEIQNYGGQFIF

-424 LHELQE
+424 LSEL
-430 S
+430 

>member
-1 MLIFVETVNERLT
+1 MLIFVEKVNERLT

-24 DLNYRFTSDESEFEQ
+24 DLSYVFTSSESEFEK
-39 YSEPK
+39 SLRPK
-44 FNYSNKNLGN
+44 FNYSK
-54 APSIVPSSI
+54 
-63 LFEKNITNYSI
+63 KNIANTASITPSKMLFDDGVENYT
-74 DLSLFNKEE
+74 LNRSLFNEEE
-83 CFSLN
+83 CLSIN
-88 GICDPVA
+88 GVSDPVA
-95 CIFYILTRYEEYQSK
+95 SIFYILTRYEEYDSS

-123 VLYQFGWHEKAVCDR
+123 VLYRFGWHEKAMCDR
-138 WSENILF
+138 WSENILWF
-145 FISSQTSF
+145 LSAHTSF
-153 RFEKK
+153 TFEKK
-158 KYSPQIIPTFDIDK
+158 KYRPQIIPTFDIDK
-172 AYAYKHKGIFRNI
+172 AYAYKHKGIMRNV
-185 LGYLKDFYSRDTKRT
+185 LGYFKDLYAKDTIRT
-200 KERRM
+200 KERSM

-215 DNYDKIFDIQGR
+215 DNYDKIFEIQNR

-271 SYRSNANEF
+271 SYRSNSNEF
-280 NIHSEIERLQSIIK
+280 NIHNEIERLQSIIK

-303 YLMLLLPQ
+303 YLMLFLPK

-316 IEQEIQDDYSMGYA
+316 IEQEIENDYSMGYA

-347 LTKNKKTALRVH
+347 LTTNKKTSLVIH

-368 NEYLQLSTN
+368 NEYLELSTN

-384 QLYIETQNYGGQFIF
+384 QLYLEIQNYGGQFIF

-424 LHELQE
+424 LNEL
-430 S
+430 

>member
-1 MLIFVETVNERLT
+1 MLIFVEKVNERLT
-14 YAFDFIFKER
+14 YTFDFIFKER
-24 DLNYRFTSDESEFEQ
+24 DLSYVFTSSESEFEK
-39 YSEPK
+39 SLGPK
-44 FNYSNKNLGN
+44 FNYSKKNIVN
-54 APSIVPSSI
+54 TASITPSKI
-63 LFEKNITNYSI
+63 LFDDRVENYT
-74 DLSLFNKEE
+74 LNRSLFNEEE
-83 CFSLN
+83 CLSIN
-88 GICDPVA
+88 GVSDPIA
-95 CIFYILTRYEEYQSK
+95 SIFYILTRYEEYDSL

-123 VLYQFGWHEKAVCDR
+123 VLYRFGWHEKAMCDR
-138 WSENILF
+138 WSEDILCF
-145 FISSQTSF
+145 LSVHSSF

-158 KYSPQIIPTFDIDK
+158 KYRPQIIPTFDIDK
-172 AYAYKHKGIFRNI
+172 AYAYKHKGIIRNV
-185 LGYLKDFYSRDTKRT
+185 LGYFKDLYAKDTIRT
-200 KERRM
+200 KERSM

-215 DNYDKIFDIQGR
+215 DNYDKIFEIQSR

-271 SYRSNANEF
+271 SYRSNSNEF
-280 NIHSEIERLQSIIK
+280 NIHNEIERLQSIIK

-303 YLMLLLPQ
+303 YLMLFLPK

-316 IEQEIQDDYSMGYA
+316 IEQEIEDDYSMGYA

-347 LTKNKKTALRVH
+347 LTTNKKTSLRIH

-368 NEYLQLSTN
+368 NEYLKLSTN
-377 EAEERIA
+377 DAEERIT
-384 QLYIETQNYGGQFIF
+384 QLYLEIQNYGGKFIF

-424 LHELQE
+424 LNEL
-430 S
+430 

>member
-1 MLIFVETVNERLT
+1 MLIFVEEVNERLT
-14 YAFDFIFKER
+14 YTFDFIFKER
-24 DLNYRFTSDESEFEQ
+24 DLSYVFTSSEAEFEK
-39 YSEPK
+39 SVEEK
-44 FNYSNKNLGN
+44 FNYSKKKFSTT
-54 APSIVPSSI
+54 PSISPSTI
-63 LFEKNITNYSI
+63 LFNDSI
-74 DLSLFNKEE
+74 ENLTLNRCLFNEEE
-83 CFSLN
+83 CLTIN
-88 GICDPVA
+88 GVCDPVA
-95 CIFYILTRYEEYQSK
+95 SIFYILTRYEEYQSS

-115 GRHIGKKS
+115 GRYIGKKS
-123 VLYQFGWHEKAVCDR
+123 VLYRFGWHEKAMCDR
-138 WSENILF
+138 WSEDVLCFLALN
-145 FISSQTSF
+145 TAF
-153 RFEKK
+153 RYEKK
-158 KYSPQIIPTFDIDK
+158 KYRPQIIPTFDIDK
-172 AYAYKHKGIFRNI
+172 AYAYKHKGILRNI
-185 LGYLKDFYSRDTKRT
+185 LGYLKDFYSKDITLT

-205 VLSGSKKDPF
+205 VLAGSKKDPF
-215 DNYDKIFDIQGR
+215 DNYDKIFEIQSR

-241 KYDKNISHK
+241 KYDKNISYK

-271 SYRSNANEF
+271 SYKSNSNEF
-280 NIHSEIERLQSIIK
+280 NIHNEIERLQSIIK

-303 YLMLLLPQ
+303 YLMLFLPK

-316 IEQEIQDDYSMGYA
+316 IEQEIEDDYSMGYA

-336 AGTARSFHWFD
+336 AGTARSFRWFD
-347 LTKNKKTALRVH
+347 LTTNKKTCLRIH

-368 NEYLQLSTN
+368 NEYLKLSTN

-384 QLYIETQNYGGQFIF
+384 QLYLEIQNYGGQFIF

-424 LHELQE
+424 LNEL
-430 S
+430 

>member
-1 MLIFVETVNERLT
+1 MLIFVEKVNERLSYT
-14 YAFDFIFKER
+14 FDFIFKER
-24 DLNYRFTSDESEFEQ
+24 DLSYVFTSSESEFEK
-39 YSEPK
+39 SLGPK
-44 FNYSNKNLGN
+44 FNYSK
-54 APSIVPSSI
+54 
-63 LFEKNITNYSI
+63 KNIANTASITPSKMLFDDRVENYT
-74 DLSLFNKEE
+74 LNRSLFNEEE
-83 CFSLN
+83 CLSIN
-88 GICDPVA
+88 GVSDPVA
-95 CIFYILTRYEEYQSK
+95 SIFYILTRYEEYDSS

-123 VLYQFGWHEKAVCDR
+123 VLYRFGWHEKAMCDR
-138 WSENILF
+138 WSENILWF
-145 FISSQTSF
+145 LSAHTSF
-153 RFEKK
+153 TFEKK
-158 KYSPQIIPTFDIDK
+158 KYRPQIIPTFDIDK
-172 AYAYKHKGIFRNI
+172 AYAYKHKGIMRNV
-185 LGYLKDFYSRDTKRT
+185 LGYFKDLYAKDTIRT
-200 KERRM
+200 KERSM

-215 DNYDKIFDIQGR
+215 DNYDKIFEIQNR

-271 SYRSNANEF
+271 SYRSNSNEF
-280 NIHSEIERLQSIIK
+280 NIHNEIERLQSIIK

-303 YLMLLLPQ
+303 YLMLFLPK

-316 IEQEIQDDYSMGYA
+316 IEQEIEDDYSMGYA

-347 LTKNKKTALRVH
+347 LTTNKKTSLVIH

-368 NEYLQLSTN
+368 NEYLELSTN

-384 QLYIETQNYGGQFIF
+384 QLYLEIQNYGGQFIF

-424 LHELQE
+424 LNEL
-430 S
+430 

>member
-1 MLIFVETVNERLT
+1 MLIFVEKVNERLT
-14 YAFDFIFKER
+14 YTFDFIFKER
-24 DLNYRFTSDESEFEQ
+24 DLSYVFTSSESEFEK
-39 YSEPK
+39 SLGPK
-44 FNYSNKNLGN
+44 FNYSK
-54 APSIVPSSI
+54 
-63 LFEKNITNYSI
+63 KNIANTASITPSKMLFNDRVENYT
-74 DLSLFNKEE
+74 LNRSLFNEEE
-83 CFSLN
+83 CLSIN
-88 GICDPVA
+88 GVSDPVA
-95 CIFYILTRYEEYQSK
+95 SIFYILTRYEEYDSS

-123 VLYQFGWHEKAVCDR
+123 VLYRFGWHEKAMCDR
-138 WSENILF
+138 WSENILRF
-145 FISSQTSF
+145 LSAHTSF
-153 RFEKK
+153 TFEKK
-158 KYSPQIIPTFDIDK
+158 KYRPQIIPTFDIDK
-172 AYAYKHKGIFRNI
+172 AYAYKHKGIIRNV
-185 LGYLKDFYSRDTKRT
+185 LGYFKDLYAKDTIRT
-200 KERRM
+200 KERSM

-215 DNYDKIFDIQGR
+215 DNYDKIFEIQSR

-271 SYRSNANEF
+271 SYRSNSNEF
-280 NIHSEIERLQSIIK
+280 NIHNEIERLQSIIK

-303 YLMLLLPQ
+303 YLMLFLPK

-316 IEQEIQDDYSMGYA
+316 IEQEIEDDYSMGYA

-347 LTKNKKTALRVH
+347 LTTNKKTSLVIH

-368 NEYLQLSTN
+368 NEYLELSTN

-384 QLYIETQNYGGQFIF
+384 QLYLEIQNYGGQFIF

-424 LHELQE
+424 LNEL
-430 S
+430 

>member
-1 MLIFVETVNERLT
+1 MLIFVEKVNERLT
-14 YAFDFIFKER
+14 YTFDFIFKER
-24 DLNYRFTSDESEFEQ
+24 DLSYVFTSSESEFEK
-39 YSEPK
+39 SLGPK
-44 FNYSNKNLGN
+44 FNYSK
-54 APSIVPSSI
+54 
-63 LFEKNITNYSI
+63 KNIANTASITPSKMLFDDRVENYN
-74 DLSLFNKEE
+74 LNRSLFNEEE
-83 CFSLN
+83 CLSIN
-88 GICDPVA
+88 GVSDPVA
-95 CIFYILTRYEEYQSK
+95 SIFYILTRYEEYDSS

-123 VLYQFGWHEKAVCDR
+123 VLYRFGWHEKAMCDR
-138 WSENILF
+138 WSENILWF
-145 FISSQTSF
+145 LSAHTSF
-153 RFEKK
+153 TFEKK
-158 KYSPQIIPTFDIDK
+158 KYRPQIIPTFDIDK
-172 AYAYKHKGIFRNI
+172 AYAYKHKGIMRNV
-185 LGYLKDFYSRDTKRT
+185 LGYFKDLYAKDTIRT
-200 KERRM
+200 KERSM

-215 DNYDKIFDIQGR
+215 DNYDKIFEIQSR

-271 SYRSNANEF
+271 SYRSNSNEF
-280 NIHSEIERLQSIIK
+280 NIHNEIERLQSIIK

-303 YLMLLLPQ
+303 YLMLFLPK

-316 IEQEIQDDYSMGYA
+316 IEQEIEDDYSMGYA

-347 LTKNKKTALRVH
+347 LTTNKKTSLVIH

-368 NEYLQLSTN
+368 NEYLELSTN

-384 QLYIETQNYGGQFIF
+384 QLYLEIQNYGGQFIF

-424 LHELQE
+424 LNEL
-430 S
+430 

>member
-1 MLIFVETVNERLT
+1 MLIFVEKVNERLT
-14 YAFDFIFKER
+14 YTFDFIFKER
-24 DLNYRFTSDESEFEQ
+24 DLSYVFTSSESEFEK
-39 YSEPK
+39 SLGPK
-44 FNYSNKNLGN
+44 FNYSK
-54 APSIVPSSI
+54 
-63 LFEKNITNYSI
+63 KNIANTASITPSKMLFDDRVENYT
-74 DLSLFNKEE
+74 LNRSLFNEEE
-83 CFSLN
+83 CLSIN
-88 GICDPVA
+88 GVSDPVA
-95 CIFYILTRYEEYQSK
+95 SIFYILTRYEEYDSS

-123 VLYQFGWHEKAVCDR
+123 VLYRFGWHEKAMCDR
-138 WSENILF
+138 WSENILWF
-145 FISSQTSF
+145 LSAHTSF
-153 RFEKK
+153 TFEKK
-158 KYSPQIIPTFDIDK
+158 KYRPQIIPTFDIDK
-172 AYAYKHKGIFRNI
+172 AYAYKHKGIIRNI
-185 LGYLKDFYSRDTKRT
+185 LGYFKDLYAKDTIRT
-200 KERRM
+200 KERSM

-215 DNYDKIFDIQGR
+215 DNYDKIFEIQSR

-271 SYRSNANEF
+271 SYRSNSNEF
-280 NIHSEIERLQSIIK
+280 NIHNEIERLQSIIK

-303 YLMLLLPQ
+303 YLMLFLPK

-316 IEQEIQDDYSMGYA
+316 IEQEIEDDYSMGYA

-347 LTKNKKTALRVH
+347 LTTNKKTSLVIH

-368 NEYLQLSTN
+368 NEYLELSTN

-384 QLYIETQNYGGQFIF
+384 QLYLEIQNYGGQFIF

-424 LHELQE
+424 LNEL
-430 S
+430 

>member
-1 MLIFVETVNERLT
+1 MLIFVEKVNERLT
-14 YAFDFIFKER
+14 YTFDFIFKER
-24 DLNYRFTSDESEFEQ
+24 DLNYLFTSNASEFKQ
-39 YSEPK
+39 YTEAK
-44 FNYSNKNLGN
+44 FNYSKVNLGN
-54 APSIVPSSI
+54 SPTVAPSNM
-63 LFEKNITNYSI
+63 LFNQELQNYT
-74 DLSLFNKEE
+74 LTHSLFNKEE
-83 CFSLN
+83 CLSIN
-88 GICDPVA
+88 GVCDPIA
-95 CIFYILTRYEEYQSK
+95 SIFYILTRYEEYHSSL
-110 FKDKH
+110 KDKH

-123 VLYQFGWHEKAVCDR
+123 VLYRFGWQEKAMCDR
-138 WSENILF
+138 WSEDVLY
-145 FISSQTSF
+145 FISAQTPF
-153 RFEKK
+153 LFEKK
-158 KYSPQIIPTFDIDK
+158 KYRPQIIPTFDIDK
-172 AYAYKHKGIFRNI
+172 AYAYKHKGLIRNL
-185 LGYLKDFYSRDTKRT
+185 LGYLKDFYSKNKALV

-205 VLSGSKKDPF
+205 VLTGSKKDPF
-215 DNYDKIFDIQGR
+215 DNYDKIFDIQSR

-250 NRRHRRLIRKMDTIA
+250 NRRHRRLIQKMDTIA
-265 SIGIHP
+265 TIGIHP
-271 SYRSNANEF
+271 SYRSNSNEF
-280 NIHSEIERLQSIIK
+280 NIHNEIERLQNIIK

-303 YLMLLLPQ
+303 YLMLSLPK

-316 IEQEIQDDYSMGYA
+316 IEQEIEDDYSMGYA

-347 LTKNKKTALRVH
+347 LTTNKKTSLRLH

-368 NEYLQLSTN
+368 NEYLKLSTN

-384 QLYIETQNYGGQFIF
+384 QLYLETKSYGGQFIF

-424 LHELQE
+424 LNEL